1 MQTLTPCLTCW
12 ERELVAVKLHSSK
25 PSDHHRH
32 TLTGKIFHQP
42 NISLLK
48 CESPLYTAPE
58 DIRHPRGRTHMD
70 PESPPSLHVKQLP
83 LPPLAVDNFRVWCDW
98 PRPTDGVCHG
108 ARADAAPGGV
118 IPEAML
124 H

>member
-1 MQTLTPCLTCW
+1 MDMLPPKQLG
-12 ERELVAVKLHSSK
+12 LVAWHQYI
-25 PSDHHRH
+25 SDIITITDGQR
-32 TLTGKIFHQP
+32 LASAAASQV
-42 NISLLK
+42 
-48 CESPLYTAPE
+48 A